1 MILGV
6 LDSACQVTGN
16 QVIKSLIRVIF
27 DFPQALSW
35 GQDTD
40 NLPNLISPGPVCFHQ
55 PLDWHSSPTG
65 CLP

>member
-27 DFPQALSW
+27 GNSAKLTP
-35 GQDTD
+35 
-40 NLPNLISPGPVCFHQ
+40 
-55 PLDWHSSPTG
+55 
-65 CLP
+65 